1 LSAMSLSAS
10 DFRQK
15 MLGWYDNHRRTLPWR
30 ALPQETTD
38 PYHVWLS
45 EIMLQQT
52 TVQAVKSYFIKFL
65 KKWPTIGDMAS
76 ASQEEIIDEWAG
88 LGYYAR
94 ARNLHKCAKTVTA
107 DYKGNFP
114 SNYEQ
119 LLELPG
125 IGPYTA
131 AAITSIAFNK
141 PANVVD
147 GNVERVMARY
157 YCIETP
163 FPEGKTVAKEKA
175 SLHIGTFEG
184 RNSDYAQSLMD
195 LGATIC
201 RPKNP
206 VCGMCPLNNS
216 CCAYSNNLQN
226 KLPKRVKKKAK
237 PHKQASVYIIFDP
250 HTQKL
255 LLERRPE
262 TGLLANTA
270 AFPTSEWLEV
280 EKGSEAKNKAQGN
293 IIHVFTHFSLTLT
306 LKIIKTDENFVFSDK
321 LKRGELQ
328 WVDLKELE
336 KIKFPSLFKK
346 VYRMLPVDIL
356 NKVRE

>member
-1 LSAMSLSAS
+1 MSAMTLSAK
-10 DFRQK
+10 DFRQQ
-15 MLGWYDNHRRTLPWR
+15 MLDWYDRHRRLLPWR
-30 ALPQETTD
+30 ALPNQTPD

-52 TVQAVKSYFIKFL
+52 TVQAVKAYFEKFL
-65 KKWPTIGDMAS
+65 KKWPTVEDMAS
-76 ASQEEIIDEWAG
+76 SSQEAIIDEWAG

-94 ARNLHKCAKTVTA
+94 ARNLHKCAKVVA
-107 DYKGNFP
+107 NQPKGHFP
-114 SNYEQ
+114 SDYEE
-119 LLELPG
+119 LLKLPG

-131 AAITSIAFNK
+131 AAITSIAFDK

-157 YCIETP
+157 MCIETP
-163 FPEGKTVAKEKA
+163 FPEGKAEAKEKA
-175 SLHIGTFEG
+175 ALYIGTFEG
-184 RNSDYAQSLMD
+184 RHSDYAQSLMD

-206 VCGMCPLNNS
+206 VCGICPLNKT
-216 CCAYSNNLQN
+216 CCAYSKSLQN
-226 KLPKRVKKKAK
+226 KLPKRAKKKVP
-237 PHKQASVYIIFDP
+237 PHKEATVYIIHNPD
-250 HTQKL
+250 TGEI

-270 AFPTSEWLEV
+270 AFPTSEWLET
-280 EKGSEAKNKAQGN
+280 EKPLKAKKSQNN
-293 IIHVFTHFSLTLT
+293 VHHVFTHFSLTLS
-306 LKIIKTDENFVFSDK
+306 LKIIKADENFIFSDK

-328 WVDLKELE
+328 WVSLKEIG
-336 KIKFPSLFKK
+336 KVKFPSLFKK

-356 NKVRE
+356 S